1 MGFPGVSVVSAK
13 QEVQVRFRGREDPVE
28 KEMATHSSILPWETP
43 WTEEPG
49 GIQTTGLRRVGYD
62 LATKQARIPILQ
74 MRKDR
79 ELNVVTFPPTQAKN
93 LVL

>member
-1 MGFPGVSVVSAK
+1 MGFLGVSVVSAK
-13 QEVQVRFRGREDPVE
+13 QEVQVRFLGREDPME

-49 GIQTTGLRRVGYD
+49 GIQTTGLQRVGYD
-62 LATKQARIPILQ
+62 LATKHACIPILQ
-74 MRKDR
+74 MRKDP